1 MNDAMTAAQSILL
14 AAADLAAE
22 GKLSF
27 TEWDLSVKAWQRDRN
42 RFGCRGYEELYPDHK
57 RVMMEIMGQ
66 TKKDNPVRRGWIE
79 KAGRNQYKI
88 TPLGLAQAERVGSVA
103 GDGRAQVR
111 SPTHIYESIEPYLFH
126 RVFLDFSRDDA
137 EPRTWL
143 GASAFLGL
151 KENTPNAL
159 DDSIRQV
166 QTAAAGALGW
176 LREEEQEVLRR
187 GPVGGGK
194 TIRRADLERLLRFV
208 DVLQERFAL
217 QMNAIRRK
225 KG

>member
-1 MNDAMTAAQSILL
+1 MKDAMTAAQSILL
-14 AAADLAAE
+14 AAAELAAD
-22 GKLSF
+22 GKPAF
-27 TEWDLSVKAWQRDRN
+27 TEWDLSVKAWTRDRN
-42 RFGCRGYEELYPDHK
+42 RFGCRGYEERYPDHK

-79 KAGRNQYKI
+79 KAGRNQYQI
-88 TPLGLAQAERVGSVA
+88 TPLGLAEAERLGLVVR
-103 GDGRAQVR
+103 DGRAQVR
-111 SPTHIYESIEPYLFH
+111 SPTLIYESVEQYVFH
-126 RVFLDFSRDDA
+126 RVFLDFSKDNS

-151 KENTPNAL
+151 KENSPNAL
-159 DDSIRQV
+159 EDSLRRV
-166 QTAAAGALGW
+166 RAAAEGALTW
-176 LREEEQEVLRR
+176 LTREGQDVLRR
-187 GPVGGGK
+187 GPIGGGK

-208 DVLQERFAL
+208 DELEGRFDL